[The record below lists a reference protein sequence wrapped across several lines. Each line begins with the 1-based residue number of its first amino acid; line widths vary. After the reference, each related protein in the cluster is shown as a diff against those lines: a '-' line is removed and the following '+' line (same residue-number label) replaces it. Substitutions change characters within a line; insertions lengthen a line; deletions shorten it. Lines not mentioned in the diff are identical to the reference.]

1 MRTNKKAMNVPYVS
15 IRDQVLAKLEAHL
28 PELQDRFGIETIG
41 IFGSVARGEDAPDS
55 DVDVLYKFRDN
66 KGSMRDVVPLMYYLE
81 ELFGRNVDL
90 VSFNFISPLIEEYV
104 KRDMIVAGT
113 AGNAAGEA
121 A

>member
-1 MRTNKKAMNVPYVS
+1 M
-15 IRDQVLAKLEAHL
+15 
-28 PELQDRFGIETIG
+28 
-41 IFGSVARGEDAPDS
+41 
-55 DVDVLYKFRDN
+55 DVLYKFRDN